1 LQVALSDLSFA
12 AYQWLADVPI
22 IVHFGN
28 PRQGKSYAAVADHI
42 VPALAKGRRVV
53 TNIEGM
59 GDEGRRELLQAKVE
73 RINKAAPPIDLH
85 FVPHSQLERESI
97 FPVDTKQEDADGTRV
112 FDDSQSVVK
121 FGTMIVWD
129 EARSFTT
136 GNLPAAWHEA
146 LTYHGHWARG
156 GSTVDIVLIHQN
168 WKSLAPLVRSTA
180 ETVYEFVKR
189 ASGKGYR
196 RYTFASPGD
205 RELSR
210 RAKETLEETFT
221 YDPEIFALYKT
232 NADEGPTNDNIA
244 VPFWKTQ
251 YFKSRIRFIVVAL
264 AIGVA
269 GLAYGIHSIMNT
281 YGAKE
286 PSPVGQVAHVETVA
300 PVAELPRIVG
310 KLPTGDGVMVIVQD
324 GDRYETIP
332 VREGRVIYQGEALTW
347 PSDF

>member
-1 LQVALSDLSFA
+1 M
-12 AYQWLADVPI
+12 PI

-59 GDEGRRELLQAKVE
+59 GDEARRALLQAKVE
-73 RINKAAPPIDLH
+73 RLNKAAPPVDLH

-97 FPVDTKQEDADGTRV
+97 FPVDTKQEDADGTRI
-112 FDDSQSVVK
+112 FDDSESVVK

-136 GNLPAAWHEA
+136 GNLPPAWHDA

-196 RYTFASPGD
+196 RFTYASPGD
-205 RELSR
+205 RDCSR
-210 RAKETLEETFT
+210 KAKETLEETFS

-232 NADEGPTNDNIA
+232 NADDGPTNDNIA
-244 VPFWKTQ
+244 VPFWQTQ
-251 YFKSRIRFIVVAL
+251 YFKSRIRFIVIAL
-264 AIGVA
+264 VLGFA
-269 GLAYGIHSIMNT
+269 GLAYGVNSILT
-281 YGAKE
+281 RFGSKE
-286 PSPVGQVAHVETVA
+286 EPVAAVAQPAGVAA
-300 PVAELPRIVG
+300 PVADAPKIVG
-310 KLPTGDGVMVIVQD
+310 KLPTADGLAVIVRD
-324 GDRYETIP
+324 GEKYET
-332 VREGRVIYQGEALTW
+332 VTAEQGRVIYQGEALPW